1 MVDTQ
6 AAGSQ
11 EMSRETGEVALGERT
26 ARVPAEGL
34 FDRHRT
40 QAGLGE
46 VAQDPRVAGVE
57 SFRGTR
63 MFPRDVE
70 LTLGEGRLSDDIRP
84 LRPTRNLRPDVMTS
98 GQLALH
104 MPTVISIG

>member
-6 AAGSQ
+6 AAGAQ
-11 EMSRETGEVALGERT
+11 ETSRETVEVALGERT
-26 ARVPAEGL
+26 ARVPVGRL

-46 VAQDPRVAGVE
+46 VVQDPRVAGVE
-57 SFRGTR
+57 FLRGTR

>member
-1 MVDTQ
+1 
-6 AAGSQ
+6 
-11 EMSRETGEVALGERT
+11 
-26 ARVPAEGL
+26 
-34 FDRHRT
+34 
-40 QAGLGE
+40 
-46 VAQDPRVAGVE
+46 
-57 SFRGTR
+57 

-104 MPTVISIG
+104 MPMATSIG